1 MFTLKNPVYPEY
13 TCIAPSGVMCI
24 DFHPRRQHMIVAGLV
39 CGNVAVFNLQLD
51 TQAPSHMSSPKNG
64 KHTDIVWQVGYYL
77 FLVIHWVQIIRLMI
91 YIDNSGLPFC
101 II

>member
-51 TQAPSHMSSPKNG
+51 TQAPSHISSPKNG
-64 KHTDIVWQVGYYL
+64 KHTDIVWQVVYYL
-77 FLVIHWVQIIRLMI
+77 FLVIYWVLIIRLMI

>member
-51 TQAPSHMSSPKNG
+51 TQTPSHISSPKNG

-77 FLVIHWVQIIRLMI
+77 FFVIYLGSQIRLMI
-91 YIDNSGLPFC
+91 YIDNSG
-101 II
+101 

>member
-77 FLVIHWVQIIRLMI
+77 FLVIHWVQIATPYDL
-91 YIDNSGLPFC
+91 Y
-101 II
+101 

>member
-1 MFTLKNPVYPEY
+1 
-13 TCIAPSGVMCI
+13 MCI

-51 TQAPSHMSSPKNG
+51 TQAPSHISSTKNG
-64 KHTDIVWQVGYYL
+64 KHTDIVWQVGYHL
-77 FLVIHWVQIIRLMI
+77 FLVTYLVLIIRLI
-91 YIDNSGLPFC
+91 IDIDNRGLPFC